1 MSTDSPFDV
10 ATKREYFALL
20 LARLRTALEDVTLA
34 QRRAQEGATHEE
46 NRSEGDKDMRATEVS
61 YVARGQAARVVAL
74 EAELARV
81 EALSPRAFDDET
93 PLAAGAL
100 VRLRVDRAKESAN
113 ENEHVTH
120 HLLMPG
126 GAGIELS
133 LDARPLVTVIGTR
146 SPLGQALVGAYVGD
160 EASIDTPEHTRT
172 WTIEAAY

>member
-10 ATKREYFALL
+10 TTKREYFALL
-20 LARLRTALEDVTLA
+20 LARLRTALEEVTAA

-81 EALSPRAFDDET
+81 EALGPRAFDDAT

-100 VRLRVDRAKESAN
+100 VRLRAEGAN

-133 LDARPLVTVIGTR
+133 LGTRPLVTVIGTR
-146 SPLGQALVGAYVGD
+146 SPLGQALVGAYVGE